1 VKIKPVETIKRTK
14 ESSMIKRA
22 FVLLLNLYILSVFS
36 SFTTHSTPPARRD
49 LLKTIVIDAGHGLPD
64 PGAEGKYSTESE
76 ISLAIAKNLGDRL
89 KKLLPETNI
98 VYTRT
103 GSELPAG
110 MTDKDLANRYRAK
123 LANESHGDLFIAIHV
138 NSTEDRYQRKLE
150 GHRQERYTVL
160 VGKGRKK
167 KKVEKTRSVP
177 IYHSYKLPC
186 DRRGTETY
194 IWAVNKYDQ
203 KQQSVGSRDDD
214 DQFGEHDSTGNFAE
228 SPDAKI
234 LASLRTKKYFDQ
246 SLTIANFV
254 EEEFKK
260 EGRNS
265 YGVKQRNNK
274 GIWVLQATNMPS
286 ILVETGFICTPEE
299 EDYLNSE
306 KGQNE
311 VSYAVMRAVLRYKHL
326 IETGTDVITEDTI
339 KNTLPDT
346 IENRSEDTSKIKIK

>member
-1 VKIKPVETIKRTK
+1 M
-14 ESSMIKRA
+14 MIKRA
-22 FVLLLNLYILSVFS
+22 CVIIFHFVFLSTLFS
-36 SFTTHSTPPARRD
+36 FKTYSNHTPPRRD
-49 LLKTIVIDAGHGLPD
+49 ILKTIVIDAGHGLPD
-64 PGAEGKYSTESE
+64 AGAHGNYSNESD
-76 ISLAIAKNLGDRL
+76 IALAIAMNLGDRL

-98 VYTRT
+98 IYTRT
-103 GSELPAG
+103 GPELPAG
-110 MTDKDLANRYRAK
+110 ITDKDLANRYRAQM
-123 LANESHGDLFIAIHV
+123 ANENHGDLFIAIHV
-138 NSTEDRYQRKLE
+138 NSTEDRYQRKIE
-150 GHRQERYTVL
+150 GYRKETYTVH

-167 KKVEKTRSVP
+167 RKVEKTRSVP
-177 IYHSYKLPC
+177 IYKSYKLPC

-214 DQFGEHDSTGNFAE
+214 DQFGEHDSTSNFLE

-254 EEEFKK
+254 EQEFKK

-286 ILVETGFICTPEE
+286 ILVETGFICTPDE

-326 IETGTDVITEDTI
+326 IETGSDLIPGDSTQNNFADTTEN
-339 KNTLPDT
+339 KN
-346 IENRSEDTSKIKIK
+346 